1 MHLAESLETA
11 RADTFF
17 GRVEELNAVRA
28 ALGAGETAPSVFFFH
43 GPGGIGKTALL
54 QRIGAEARL
63 RKRTVYQVRGCPG
76 GTTNASLAQ
85 AQAIADD
92 PGGLL
97 LVDGVERYPK
107 IEEWLAEGI
116 LPRLPVGAVAVI
128 AARLPPASAWH
139 LDLGWSRALVVRR
152 LGPLLPGEAAR
163 CLQSAG
169 VPTAW
174 HEDVLG
180 FARGYPL
187 ALGLAAAAVREGQ
200 HSRGWQLTPPLA
212 RQLMDLI
219 VGELPSP
226 THRQALEVCAH
237 ARTTDESLLRAVL
250 PENASRAFD
259 WLRRLPYVESGA
271 NGVYPW
277 ELIREVIDSDH
288 RWRDRT
294 GYETAHGKIRRH
306 LVEQAR
312 DATTTAV
319 IPATLALTYLHRH
332 NGFVS
337 RFITWKSPDGVHE
350 DTYRPS
356 DRGAVLSLIEVA
368 EGAESAHIAAFWL
381 DRQPT
386 AFRVYRRDGE
396 AVAVAGWLRLSLP
409 LDEEVARDPMTAACW
424 RHARSRRPLR
434 SGEHLA
440 IARYMVDPD
449 AYQRPSPIMDL
460 MIHRILAEFIHG
472 EKLAW
477 SFVVMAESPFWQRLM
492 TYIDQRPLVQ
502 PVSVGEHHYTV
513 YAHDWRT
520 VSVQRWLEVSGLV
533 ELAEPV
539 AQPAAVAES
548 APGPLAVLTREQFG
562 LAVREAL
569 NAWHRRGDLADNPLT
584 RSRLVSGHPEND
596 PVAAVREVITDA
608 VDALGADP
616 DAAAWHRAVA
626 ATFMRGATTR
636 EARARRLGVS
646 LSTYR
651 RHLARG
657 MERLTE
663 DLWNQE
669 LHGAD
674 PRREPVVNR
683 MRPGG

>member
-1 MHLAESLETA
+1 M
-11 RADTFF
+11 
-17 GRVEELNAVRA
+17 
-28 ALGAGETAPSVFFFH
+28 
-43 GPGGIGKTALL
+43 
-54 QRIGAEARL
+54 
-63 RKRTVYQVRGCPG
+63 
-76 GTTNASLAQ
+76 AQ
-85 AQAIADD
+85 AQAISDD

-116 LPRLPVGAVAVI
+116 LPQLPVGALAVI
-128 AARLPPASAWH
+128 VARLPPASAWH

-163 CLQSAG
+163 YLQSAG

-200 HSRGWQLTPPLA
+200 HSRGRQLTPPLA
-212 RQLMDLI
+212 RQLLDRI

-226 THRQALEVCAH
+226 AHRQALEVCAH
-237 ARTTDESLLRAVL
+237 AWTTDESLLRAVL
-250 PENASRAFD
+250 PEDASSAFD

-271 NGVYPW
+271 NGVHPW

-294 GYETAHGKIRRH
+294 GYETTHGKIRRH

-312 DATTTAV
+312 SATTTAV

-381 DRQPT
+381 DRQPA

-396 AVAVAGWLRLSLP
+396 AVAVAAWLRLSLP
-409 LDEEVARDPMTAACW
+409 LDEEVARDPVTAACW

-440 IARYMVDPD
+440 IARYMVAPD
-449 AYQRPSPIMDL
+449 AYQRPSPVMDL

-533 ELAEPV
+533 ELEGPV
-539 AQPAAVAES
+539 AQPAAAAES

-569 NAWHRRGDLADNPLT
+569 NAWHRRGHLADNPLT
-584 RSRLVSGHPEND
+584 RSRLVSGRPEND

-657 MERLTE
+657 MERLIE

-669 LHGAD
+669 LRGAD
-674 PRREPVVNR
+674 TPQR
-683 MRPGG
+683 

>member
-1 MHLAESLETA
+1 M
-11 RADTFF
+11 
-17 GRVEELNAVRA
+17 
-28 ALGAGETAPSVFFFH
+28 GAGETAPSVFFFH